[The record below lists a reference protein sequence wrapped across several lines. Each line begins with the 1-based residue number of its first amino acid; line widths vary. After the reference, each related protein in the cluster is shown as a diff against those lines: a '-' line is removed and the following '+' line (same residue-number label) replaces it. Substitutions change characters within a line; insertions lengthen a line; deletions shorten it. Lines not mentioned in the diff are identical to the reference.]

1 MVNGTWLMREQ
12 NLLTLNEHDLMLVAA
27 EYAKR
32 IDTFLIAREQSVL
45 SKLIALGGSSE
56 EESFEVQV
64 KVKVPDSK
72 PVWEGLKNP
81 AIEIVRTR
89 HYRQHD
95 AYFFFDD
102 PAQGRIRFRE
112 DDFIDENNNVINV
125 RARLTL
131 LGQKREGRFGHDILL
146 SRSRYLAP
154 ALHSQRFYREYFKP
168 DKELLI
174 EKDRLRWLVLFKNE
188 EFFINLD
195 HLLQPDLGYFL
206 EIKSRTWSRKDAEIK
221 AALVEELISLLGA
234 STQDVVMHDY
244 AEIVQKN

>member
-1 MVNGTWLMREQ
+1 
-12 NLLTLNEHDLMLVAA
+12 
-27 EYAKR
+27 
-32 IDTFLIAREQSVL
+32 
-45 SKLIALGGSSE
+45 
-56 EESFEVQV
+56 
-64 KVKVPDSK
+64 
-72 PVWEGLKNP
+72 
-81 AIEIVRTR
+81 
-89 HYRQHD
+89 
-95 AYFFFDD
+95 
-102 PAQGRIRFRE
+102 
-112 DDFIDENNNVINV
+112 
-125 RARLTL
+125 
-131 LGQKREGRFGHDILL
+131 
-146 SRSRYLAP
+146 LAP
-154 ALHSQRFYREYFKP
+154 ASHSQRFYREYFKP